1 MNSNIMINSESFQ
14 EQIEKFDAKTKEIQ
28 EVLET
33 MSRTMKEI
41 DGTNETWKSKVGE
54 RVHNDF
60 VDVEK
65 NFEKINAEFS
75 VYSLFLKDVLE
86 DYKMEEEK
94 EEKSIED
101 GKNYLD
107 INE

>member
-1 MNSNIMINSESFQ
+1 MDSNIMINSESFQ
-14 EQIEKFDAKTKEIQ
+14 DQINKFDAKTGEI
-28 EVLET
+28 EEILNT

-41 DGTNETWKSKVGE
+41 DGNNDTWKSKVGQKIHE
-54 RVHNDF
+54 EF

-94 EEKSIED
+94 QEKSIED
-101 GKNYLD
+101 GSNYLD
-107 INE
+107 VNE